1 VLYFLQGKTFPEKRQ
16 DGKGS
21 SGSVGP
27 YISFG
32 GVTAALYLCG
42 INKTRLMVMRK
53 IIENVRTYVVTSF
66 GLLLLSVAWTAF
78 LLPHQISGS
87 GVTGIGAIVF
97 YATGIPMGYTYFAIN
112 VVLMAI
118 ALKILGAG
126 FGIKTIYSVVLSSV
140 LLTLLQPLIPA
151 PVVQEK
157 FMSAI
162 IGGML
167 CGAGLGIVFTQGGS
181 TGGTDIIALV
191 INKYR
196 NISPGKIILLCDV
209 FIISSSYVVLTHLES
224 AQRVE
229 TMVYGFVTMAIQA
242 YTLDAILS
250 GNKLSVQIFIFSRH
264 FESIADLIT
273 SRMHRGV
280 TVIDGTGW
288 YTKES
293 QKVIITMVRKNEV
306 SEVYR
311 IIKSVDKKA
320 FITVANVMGVYGK
333 GFEELKRL

>member
-1 VLYFLQGKTFPEKRQ
+1 MYRTRRRHPDRVYLF
-16 DGKGS
+16 GS
-21 SGSVGP
+21 
-27 YISFG
+27 
-32 GVTAALYLCG
+32 VTAAIYLYG
-42 INKTRLMVMRK
+42 KIKQRLMILRK
-53 IIENVRTYVVTSF
+53 IFEKVRTYAVISA
-66 GLLLLSVAWTAF
+66 GLLLLSIAWTAF

-112 VVLMAI
+112 VVLMVV
-118 ALKILGAG
+118 ALKILGTG
-126 FGIKTIYSVVLSSV
+126 FGLKTIYSIILSSV
-140 LLTLLQPLIPA
+140 LLTVLQPLIPA

-167 CGAGLGIVFTQGGS
+167 CGAGIGIVFTQGGS

-191 INKYR
+191 VNKYR
-196 NISPGKIILLCDV
+196 NISPGRIILLCDV

-250 GNKLSVQIFIFSRH
+250 GNKQSVQIFIFSRD
-264 FESIADLIT
+264 FESIADQIT
-273 SRMHRGV
+273 ASMRRGV

-288 YTKES
+288 YTKEN
-293 QKVIITMVRKNEV
+293 QKIIITMVRKNEI
-306 SEVYR
+306 SDVYR
-311 IIKSVDKKA
+311 IIKSIDKKA